1 MSRVFERFSHWL
13 YTVVKYGS
21 LLSGTVA
28 MRYDPD
34 RVNMIFDPAG
44 NMLRAL
50 EDNTCR
56 IATHL
61 SDNEPGAI
69 DYAVLLTPPDQ
80 PTRTILI
87 GTVPRE

>member
-1 MSRVFERFSHWL
+1 MSRVFESFAHRL
-13 YTVVKYGS
+13 YTGVKYGS

-34 RVNMIFDPAG
+34 SVNMIFDPAG

-50 EDNTCR
+50 EDDTCR
-56 IATHL
+56 IATRV
-61 SDNEPGAI
+61 SPDEPGAI

-80 PTRTILI
+80 PTRTLLT
-87 GTVPRE
+87 GTVPRD